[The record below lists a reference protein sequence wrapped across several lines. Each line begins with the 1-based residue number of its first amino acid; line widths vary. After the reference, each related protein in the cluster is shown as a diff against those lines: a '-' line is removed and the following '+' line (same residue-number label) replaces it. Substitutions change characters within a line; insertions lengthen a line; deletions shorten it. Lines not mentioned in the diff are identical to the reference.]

1 MTYIYMSCSCYDQ
14 CYPDWLIFKQSL
26 YVIVEQPESPLN
38 LTLVKKTSRTIKVKW
53 QPPYD
58 GNSPI
63 QFYSVQY
70 KEQKG
75 QRYSN
80 NADIIL
86 NVLIRWYM

>member
-1 MTYIYMSCSCYDQ
+1 M
-14 CYPDWLIFKQSL
+14 L
-26 YVIVEQPESPLN
+26 EQPESPQN

-75 QRYSN
+75 QGYSN
-80 NADIIL
+80 NAGII
-86 NVLIRWYM
+86 

>member
-1 MTYIYMSCSCYDQ
+1 M
-14 CYPDWLIFKQSL
+14 L
-26 YVIVEQPESPLN
+26 EQPESPQN

-75 QRYSN
+75 QGYSN
-80 NADIIL
+80 NADIIWMVFVNDEKFDDKEL
-86 NVLIRWYM
+86 S

>member
-1 MTYIYMSCSCYDQ
+1 M
-14 CYPDWLIFKQSL
+14 L
-26 YVIVEQPESPLN
+26 EQPESPQN

-75 QRYSN
+75 QGYSN
-80 NADIIL
+80 NADII
-86 NVLIRWYM
+86 